1 MALRL
6 LEIVLPRDRGTETER
21 LLETVSVEYFW
32 SDEAAGGDKLLWKV
46 LVEAEKAEIVMDALE
61 NTFSKAEGFR
71 VLLLPVEAS
80 LPHAPEPPSTEAP
93 ERHPPGPLRMSRE
106 ELYADVVDLA
116 KLSGVF
122 LVLVFLSSLVAA
134 AGILRNNVA
143 VVLGAMV
150 IAPLLGPNMAIC
162 FATTLGD
169 AALARQA
176 LKTAFIGIAVS
187 LLVSIVIGAVMTI
200 DPQAPEIAGRTH
212 VSPGDVALALASGIA
227 GALAFTTGFP
237 AVLIGVMIS
246 LALLPPLVTFG
257 MLAASGY
264 VHAAANALLLF
275 LTNVICVNLAGVGTF
290 LVQGIRPLTWWEAA
304 KARKATRNAIVIW
317 LLLLAALVFL
327 ILGSKQT

>member
-6 LEIVLPRDRGTETER
+6 LEIVLPRDRGAETER
-21 LLETVSVEYFW
+21 LLETISVEYFW
-32 SDEAAGGDKLLWKV
+32 SDENSSGDKVLWKV
-46 LVEAEKAEIVMDALE
+46 LVEAEKAEVVLDAME
-61 NTFSKAEGFR
+61 KAFAEDFR

-80 LPHAPEPPSTEAP
+80 LPRAPEPPSPEAP
-93 ERHPPGPLRMSRE
+93 ESPTPGPSRMCRE

-150 IAPLLGPNMAIC
+150 IAPLLGPNMALS

-169 AALARQA
+169 AALARKA
-176 LKTAFIGIAVS
+176 LKTAFAGIAVS
-187 LLVSIVIGAVMTI
+187 LLISIVLGAVMTI
-200 DPQAPEIAGRTH
+200 DPQAPEIASRTQ
-212 VSPGDVALALASGIA
+212 VSLGDVMLALASGIA

-237 AVLIGVMIS
+237 AALIGVMIS

-257 MLAASGY
+257 MLLASGY
-264 VHAAANALLLF
+264 LHSAANALLLF

-304 KARKATRNAIVIW
+304 KAKKATRNAIAIW
-317 LLLLAALVFL
+317 LFLLAALVL
-327 ILGSKQT
+327 MIMKSK